1 MSGSCAA
8 DCSAN
13 VSSII
18 HSIVSHVHSIVSLGS
33 IAVSVSFFFSWAVG
47 PLSTHIYLYLILS
60 LIPRHLIEH
69 KYIEWP

>member
-33 IAVSVSFFFSWAVG
+33 IAVSVSFILG
-47 PLSTHIYLYLILS
+47 LLPPLYTYIF
-60 LIPRHLIEH
+60 IPN
-69 KYIEWP
+69 P